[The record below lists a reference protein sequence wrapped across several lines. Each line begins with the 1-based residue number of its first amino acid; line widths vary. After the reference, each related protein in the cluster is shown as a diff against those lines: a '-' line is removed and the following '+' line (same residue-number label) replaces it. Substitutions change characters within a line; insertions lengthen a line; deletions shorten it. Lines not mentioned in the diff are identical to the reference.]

1 MLLSGK
7 GLKHDFVRFVSATV
21 ASQVVFSLYSMVD
34 GLMVSLGVNEYA
46 MSAVNLAIPFTNALF
61 SIAVLFAVGSSTLIA
76 IAIAQDKRR
85 EANTLFSQNFATLLI
100 LGAVATALVLLFL
113 EPFARLLGADEIT
126 LDYVK
131 HYLLGLA
138 PFSVCYLVSY
148 NLEVLVKTDG
158 FPRYAL
164 FTVIAGC
171 LTNCVLDYIA
181 IFWLDM
187 GVFGAAVATGIS
199 QLVTCLSYFAHFFS
213 KKCTFRLCKFRFDPH
228 LYARIL
234 PIGLADGV
242 TELCNGVM
250 IFLFNRVILRCL
262 GDDAL
267 VSYTII
273 AYVNT
278 LIVNTMLGIS
288 QGSQPLVSYHYG
300 KEDAAGY
307 RKLLRYGATAV
318 AIMTAVIFAGV
329 MLFAPQIAGIFVDA
343 EKPWLAAD
351 TAGALR
357 RYGLC
362 YLLLGGNILM
372 GGFLTA
378 VEQPK
383 AAISIS
389 VGRGLAFQAGALFLL
404 AFAVGGT
411 AIWYAPLVSEALCA
425 VMAVLFMRKFLNK
438 TKAA

>member
-1 MLLSGK
+1 MTEENYLYRTSPLMLRNQFPGTGAWHIPIIPKAAFSDEDFTDLRLIGFDRTKSNDYGHTDWMVHFFLYDYKFERVWKQPEQAIERLRPYRAVLSPDFSMYLEMNPVIQLYNVFRNRWCGAYLAGK
-7 GLKHDFVRFVSATV
+7 GLRVIPTVSWGDESTFDFCFEGIPKGSTV
-21 ASQVVFSLYSMVD
+21 AVSTY
-34 GLMVSLGVNEYA
+34 MVSEHGHH
-46 MSAVNLAIPFTNALF
+46 
-61 SIAVLFAVGSSTLIA
+61 
-76 IAIAQDKRR
+76 
-85 EANTLFSQNFATLLI
+85 
-100 LGAVATALVLLFL
+100 
-113 EPFARLLGADEIT
+113 ADQ
-126 LDYVK
+126 K
-131 HYLLGLA
+131 
-138 PFSVCYLVSY
+138 
-148 NLEVLVKTDG
+148 G
-158 FPRYAL
+158 F
-164 FTVIAGC
+164 F
-171 LTNCVLDYIA
+171 
-181 IFWLDM
+181 M
-187 GVFGAAVATGIS
+187 
-199 QLVTCLSYFAHFFS
+199 
-213 KKCTFRLCKFRFDPH
+213 K
-228 LYARIL
+228 
-234 PIGLADGV
+234 
-242 TELCNGVM
+242 
-250 IFLFNRVILRCL
+250 
-262 GDDAL
+262 
-267 VSYTII
+267 
-273 AYVNT
+273 
-278 LIVNTMLGIS
+278 
-288 QGSQPLVSYHYG
+288 
-300 KEDAAGY
+300 GY

-329 MLFAPQIAGIFVDA
+329 MLFAPQIASIFVDA

>member
-7 GLKHDFVRFVSATV
+7 GLKHDFVQFVSATV

-76 IAIAQDKRR
+76 IAIAQDKRH

-199 QLVTCLSYFAHFFS
+199 QLVTCISYFAHFFS

-242 TELCNGVM
+242 TELCTGLM
-250 IFLFNRVILRCL
+250 IFLFNRTVLKYI
-262 GDDAL
+262 GTDG
-267 VSYTII
+267 VVTYTVI
-273 AYVNT
+273 AYVT
-278 LIVNTMLGIS
+278 SLIIQLMVGIS
-288 QGSQPLVSYHYG
+288 QGSQPLVSFQYG
-300 KEDAAGY
+300 RGDRAAC
-307 RKLLRYGATAV
+307 RKLLRYALTTVCIAAPVLFLHVRQNNGVHKLLNKGGFSCPNRPYYTDIDIAVGTFRNIPVNAAIFHFSSPLNWTAWESE
-318 AIMTAVIFAGV
+318 AF
-329 MLFAPQIAGIFVDA
+329 
-343 EKPWLAAD
+343 PWLPFFRIPNRSP
-351 TAGALR
+351 AGLPPSRCSRSARCPITPRPALR
-357 RYGLC
+357 NTG
-362 YLLLGGNILM
+362 
-372 GGFLTA
+372 
-378 VEQPK
+378 Q
-383 AAISIS
+383 
-389 VGRGLAFQAGALFLL
+389 GRRNYPAPGA
-404 AFAVGGT
+404 
-411 AIWYAPLVSEALCA
+411 
-425 VMAVLFMRKFLNK
+425 
-438 TKAA
+438 